1 MGRIQSVTIS
11 SKYNNDKFS
20 NEDLLDF
27 AEMLYK
33 SGMIKV
39 NTTYNSET
47 ENTEMIY
54 SMTLWLDDNQM
65 KIIDKYNKSCHNEE
79 DEFNDMA
86 EKFADTYHNMNGQHN
101 IEDFVEESL
110 NQTTETT
117 KVHKNWL
124 QRLFSGN
131 PDNMEN

>member
-11 SKYNNDKFS
+11 SKYKNDKFS

-39 NTTYNSET
+39 NTMYNSEADS
-47 ENTEMIY
+47 TEMVY

-65 KIIDKYNKSCHNEE
+65 KSIDMYNKSCRRDE
-79 DEFNDMA
+79 DEFADFA
-86 EKFADTYHNMNGQHN
+86 EKCTDTYHTMNGQN
-101 IEDFVEESL
+101 
-110 NQTTETT
+110 TE
-117 KVHKNWL
+117 V
-124 QRLFSGN
+124 
-131 PDNMEN
+131 DNAKEKFEAFNDSIPYDDEKKLPWYKRIFEK

>member
-39 NTTYNSET
+39 NTTYNSDEDK
-47 ENTEMIY
+47 TEMVY
-54 SMTLWLDDNQM
+54 SMTLWLDDSQM
-65 KIIDKYNKSCHNEE
+65 KIIDKYNKSCCTEE

-101 IEDFVEESL
+101 TEDFIEEPL
-110 NQTTETT
+110 TQTTETT
-117 KVHKNWL
+117 ALPKNWL

-131 PDNMEN
+131 PDNIEK

>member
-39 NTTYNSET
+39 NTTYNSKDDS
-47 ENTEMIY
+47 TEMVY
-54 SMTLWLDDNQM
+54 SMTLWLDESQM
-65 KIIDKYNKSCHNEE
+65 KNIDTYNKSCHKDE
-79 DEFNDMA
+79 DEFKDMA
-86 EKFADTYHNMNGQHN
+86 EKCADTYHTMNGQT
-101 IEDFVEESL
+101 EDDNAEEKFEAFNDSIPYD
-110 NQTTETT
+110 TE
-117 KVHKNWL
+117 KKLPWYK
-124 QRLFSGN
+124 RIF
-131 PDNMEN
+131 EK